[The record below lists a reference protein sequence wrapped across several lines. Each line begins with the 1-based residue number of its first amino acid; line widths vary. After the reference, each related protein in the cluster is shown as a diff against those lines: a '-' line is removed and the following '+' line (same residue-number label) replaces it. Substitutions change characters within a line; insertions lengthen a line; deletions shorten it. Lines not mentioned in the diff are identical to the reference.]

1 MCIRDRAG
9 PDSDAGDH
17 YLQGKDEVY
26 HERGLRLPSVRKG
39 SLCRGRRDKIGA
51 GYRPPDRVRLYP
63 GILFLQASGVGR
75 NASGFGVAEKRRYSE
90 LEIGKWKVRGYEP
103 QI

>member
-1 MCIRDRAG
+1 MPTPGCSFFCSIRLTDQAG

-39 SLCRGRRDKIGA
+39 SLCRGVETKEELDIVRQTECDLSRDFYFYKPLEWEEM
-51 GYRPPDRVRLYP
+51 RQVLESQKKED
-63 GILFLQASGVGR
+63 ILS
-75 NASGFGVAEKRRYSE
+75 
-90 LEIGKWKVRGYEP
+90 WK
-103 QI
+103 